1 MTDRKNANRGAFAA
15 IVAAALILTAGFNVE
30 PAQAQVLYGSIVGN
44 VSDGTGAVI
53 PGAQV
58 TITHEETGAARSGE
72 SNASGVYT
80 FPTLATG
87 AYTVEVR
94 AEGFRTHSETGVAVG
109 ANDVTR
115 VDVDLQIGQVTE
127 VVEISAEAVRLQ
139 TDRAEVR
146 AEVDKRDLQNV
157 PVPLGRNYQM
167 LLQTIPGFSPP
178 RNAHSVPANPTRAV
192 RFSVNGT
199 SEQSNNVRI
208 DGASSYN
215 PNLTHMQGINPALES
230 IEVVNVVTN
239 SFDAEQGL
247 AGGASINLQIKSGTN
262 DLHGS
267 AFWYHN
273 NQRFQAFPY
282 FKGTL
287 TRKPKFIYNQAG
299 ATIGGPIKRNKAFY
313 FFSYE
318 RTAEHS
324 NATKPV
330 KVPTAAMRRGDFSAS
345 PQPIFDPMSAAVG
358 DEGSRTA
365 FDNNIIPE
373 SRLASASR
381 MLAGM
386 TDDWHLPNQPGSGP
400 LGLNRNYLAGITYAF
415 DRHQVDSKANFNLSD
430 KWTAF
435 ARLSF
440 FYYDQNN
447 PAAFGNLSGDFVH
460 PTNFRTDNGFGPTYS
475 GTVSTTYVAA
485 PNLIFDAYVGTMLL
499 DSNAFAGN
507 LDQRIGLDVL
517 GIPGTNGDGVP
528 GEAGT
533 FYGGM
538 PRMRFDAG
546 FGNLGYRATSP
557 FIGHDFQYQIAV
569 NGNWTKG
576 NHEVR
581 FGTDTFL
588 IHINQEVANFPG
600 GDAPAGG
607 FRFRNS
613 TTSRPGT
620 GTTDYNS
627 IASFML
633 GLSRDSARNFLTGK
647 NLQTRSRQYSFYIR
661 DRWQM
666 RPDLTLSYGTRWE
679 YFPFPVRPDR
689 GLERFDID
697 NNIMFVCG
705 VGSVPRNCDLP
716 QSKRLFA
723 PRVGLAWRATDT
735 FVVRAGYGLTY
746 DPFNLGR
753 DLRGNLPTQFS
764 QRLPLPNS
772 RSWSTTLEQGFP
784 DIPPVPVEE
793 RIAMPL
799 NANVATADGNY
810 NRGYVQS
817 WNFTLEKQVGSW
829 IASAGYVATRSVRQS
844 SRLEANWSD
853 LGTGNRGRVLRQ
865 RYGRTANTLFWGTLG
880 TPKYD
885 ALQVKIVR
893 RTNSGHQFNLAYTW
907 SHGRGYA
914 AESST
919 AQPRVRHPLYYGKN
933 YGPLNQDIRHNLVI
947 SNAWE
952 LPFGKGKR
960 FAQSG
965 PAAAILGGWQIN
977 NLASLR
983 TGTPVTATAPTS
995 SLDSQGSS
1003 QFADCPAAPRK
1014 LGSPEG
1020 WWDISTFADPD
1031 TVGNT
1036 PRFGAC
1042 GVGVLRG
1049 PGLINVDMGI
1059 FRRFQVNE
1067 RLSIQFRAEAF
1078 NISNTPHFANPPA
1091 NVGSPGSFGVVGGMQ
1106 NTGREG
1112 LDQRVFRFGL
1122 RMGW

>member
-1 MTDRKNANRGAFAA
+1 MSRNKARRGSLVG
-15 IVAAALILTAGFNVE
+15 IWLTALTLVAGLNME
-30 PAQAQVLYGSIVGN
+30 PAYAQVLYGSIVGN

-58 TITHEETGAARSGE
+58 TITHDETGATRAGE

-87 AYTVEVR
+87 SYTVEVR
-94 AEGFRTHSETGVAVG
+94 SEGFRTHNETGVTVG

-115 VDVDLQIGQVTE
+115 VDVDLQVGQVTE
-127 VVEISAEAVRLQ
+127 TVEISAEAVRLQ

-247 AGGASINLQIKSGTN
+247 AGGASINLQIKSGSN

-299 ATIGGPIKRNKAFY
+299 ATIGGPIKKNKAFY

-330 KVPTAAMRRGDFSAS
+330 KVPNAAMRAGDFSAS
-345 PQPIFDPMSAAVG
+345 PQPIFDPLSAAVG
-358 DEGSRTA
+358 DEGARTQ
-365 FDNNIIPE
+365 FPDNKIPE
-373 SRLASASR
+373 NRIARASR

-386 TDDWHLPNQPGSGP
+386 TDDWHLPNQPGSGA

-440 FYYDQNN
+440 FYYEQNN

-475 GTVSTTYVAA
+475 GTVSTTYVAR

-557 FIGHDFQYQIAV
+557 FIGHDFQYQIAL

-620 GTTDYNS
+620 GTSDYNA

-661 DRWQM
+661 DRWQV

-679 YFPFPVRPDR
+679 YFPFPVRPER

-697 NNIMFVCG
+697 NNVMFVCG
-705 VGSVPRNCDLP
+705 IGSVPRNCDLP

-772 RSWSTTLEQGFP
+772 RSWSTTLDEGFP
-784 DIPPVPVEE
+784 AIPPVPVEE

-799 NANVATADGNY
+799 TANVATADGNY

-853 LGTGNRGRVLRQ
+853 LGAGNRGRVLRQ

-893 RTNSGHQFNLAYTW
+893 RTTSGHQFNLAYTW
-907 SHGRGYA
+907 AHGRGYT

-919 AQPRVRHPLYYGKN
+919 AQPRARHPLYYWKN
-933 YGPLNQDIRHNLVI
+933 YGAVEPGHPPQPGHLQRLRVALRQGQALRAKRARGRGSRRLADQRLGLAAHGHSGNPHRPDLFAPKPGVGTVRR
-947 SNAWE
+947 
-952 LPFGKGKR
+952 LP
-960 FAQSG
+960 S
-965 PAAAILGGWQIN
+965 
-977 NLASLR
+977 
-983 TGTPVTATAPTS
+983 
-995 SLDSQGSS
+995 
-1003 QFADCPAAPRK
+1003 APRK
-1014 LGSPEG
+1014 LGSPDG
-1020 WWDISTFADPD
+1020 WWDISSFADPD
-1031 TVGNT
+1031 EVGGGY
-1036 PRFGAC
+1036 RFGTC
-1042 GVGVLRG
+1042 GSNVLRG
-1049 PGLINVDMGI
+1049 PGLINVDMGV
-1059 FRRFQVNE
+1059 FRRFQATESV
-1067 RLSIQFRAEAF
+1067 SIQFRAEAF
-1078 NISNTPHFANPPA
+1078 NVSNTPHFANPSG
-1091 NVGSPGSFGVVGGMQ
+1091 NVASSNFGFVGGMQ

-1122 RMGW
+1122 RIGW

>member
-1 MTDRKNANRGAFAA
+1 MTDKKTANRGGLAVFG
-15 IVAAALILTAGFNVE
+15 AAALVLAAGFNAE
-30 PAQAQVLYGSIVGN
+30 PARAQVLYGSIVGN

-299 ATIGGPIKRNKAFY
+299 ATIGGPIKKNKAFY

-373 SRLASASR
+373 SRFASASR

-435 ARLSF
+435 ATSASSITTRTTRPPSAISPATSF
-440 FYYDQNN
+440 T
-447 PAAFGNLSGDFVH
+447 P
-460 PTNFRTDNGFGPTYS
+460 PTSAPTTAS
-475 GTVSTTYVAA
+475 ARPTAA
-485 PNLIFDAYVGTMLL
+485 PF
-499 DSNAFAGN
+499 
-507 LDQRIGLDVL
+507 R
-517 GIPGTNGDGVP
+517 PP
-528 GEAGT
+528 
-533 FYGGM
+533 
-538 PRMRFDAG
+538 
-546 FGNLGYRATSP
+546 TSP
-557 FIGHDFQYQIAV
+557 
-569 NGNWTKG
+569 
-576 NHEVR
+576 
-581 FGTDTFL
+581 
-588 IHINQEVANFPG
+588 
-600 GDAPAGG
+600 
-607 FRFRNS
+607 
-613 TTSRPGT
+613 RPT
-620 GTTDYNS
+620 
-627 IASFML
+627 
-633 GLSRDSARNFLTGK
+633 
-647 NLQTRSRQYSFYIR
+647 
-661 DRWQM
+661 
-666 RPDLTLSYGTRWE
+666 
-679 YFPFPVRPDR
+679 
-689 GLERFDID
+689 
-697 NNIMFVCG
+697 
-705 VGSVPRNCDLP
+705 
-716 QSKRLFA
+716 
-723 PRVGLAWRATDT
+723 
-735 FVVRAGYGLTY
+735 
-746 DPFNLGR
+746 
-753 DLRGNLPTQFS
+753 
-764 QRLPLPNS
+764 
-772 RSWSTTLEQGFP
+772 
-784 DIPPVPVEE
+784 
-793 RIAMPL
+793 
-799 NANVATADGNY
+799 
-810 NRGYVQS
+810 
-817 WNFTLEKQVGSW
+817 
-829 IASAGYVATRSVRQS
+829 
-844 SRLEANWSD
+844 
-853 LGTGNRGRVLRQ
+853 
-865 RYGRTANTLFWGTLG
+865 
-880 TPKYD
+880 
-885 ALQVKIVR
+885 
-893 RTNSGHQFNLAYTW
+893 
-907 SHGRGYA
+907 
-914 AESST
+914 
-919 AQPRVRHPLYYGKN
+919 
-933 YGPLNQDIRHNLVI
+933 
-947 SNAWE
+947 
-952 LPFGKGKR
+952 
-960 FAQSG
+960 
-965 PAAAILGGWQIN
+965 
-977 NLASLR
+977 
-983 TGTPVTATAPTS
+983 
-995 SLDSQGSS
+995 
-1003 QFADCPAAPRK
+1003 
-1014 LGSPEG
+1014 
-1020 WWDISTFADPD
+1020 
-1031 TVGNT
+1031 
-1036 PRFGAC
+1036 
-1042 GVGVLRG
+1042 
-1049 PGLINVDMGI
+1049 
-1059 FRRFQVNE
+1059 
-1067 RLSIQFRAEAF
+1067 
-1078 NISNTPHFANPPA
+1078 
-1091 NVGSPGSFGVVGGMQ
+1091 
-1106 NTGREG
+1106 
-1112 LDQRVFRFGL
+1112 
-1122 RMGW
+1122 